1 MSDKVAVM
9 FDGKVEQVASPRE
22 LYERPASQRVAS
34 FIGAMNFIDG
44 KVIEAKDE
52 IKINSDILGAL
63 TVSRSQVF
71 GNLAENKITLGIRP
85 ERISIV
91 SNDSSIAGSIFGKIT
106 DASYFGETTYYKVT
120 CGKKSETLTVS
131 AQNSFGQM
139 DYKIGE
145 QVKLNVDDKSL
156 VGFLD

>member
-1 MSDKVAVM
+1 MSPVDIL
-9 FDGKVEQVASPRE
+9 S
-22 LYERPASQRVAS
+22 
-34 FIGAMNFIDG
+34 
-44 KVIEAKDE
+44 KVILHFLLESSC
-52 IKINSDILGAL
+52 ITSVAL
-63 TVSRSQVF
+63 SCELSFAT
-71 GNLAENKITLGIRP
+71 
-85 ERISIV
+85 
-91 SNDSSIAGSIFGKIT
+91 
-106 DASYFGETTYYKVT
+106 KVT